1 MSVVGI
7 DIGNFKTS
15 IGIAK
20 QGGIEIIANEFSD
33 RITP

>member
-7 DIGNFKTS
+7 DIGNFKSS
-15 IGIAK
+15 IGVARA
-20 QGGIEIIANEFSD
+20 GGIDIIANEYSD

>member
-1 MSVVGI
+1 MSVVGF
-7 DIGNFKTS
+7 DIGNFKSS

-20 QGGIEIIANEFSD
+20 QGGIDIVDNEYSD